1 MKSLKNRY
9 SWWYVLIFIL
19 LIGGCKERRPE
30 EVLSETR
37 MEKLLYDYHLA
48 KAISEDLPYDDNYK
62 KQLYID
68 YVFQK
73 HKITEAVF
81 DSSMVW
87 YTRHTEKLAKIYE
100 KINKRFKN
108 QQQEINRLIDI
119 RNRKSKIS
127 TIGDSVDVWTGQRV
141 SFLTGYPLNNKI
153 TFLFP
158 SDKNFEKRDSLLWQ
172 THYRFFDSKPAD
184 SAMIAIM
191 SLQIVYN
198 NDSVVSIVKKVLTS
212 GKEHIGL
219 KSDTLNIKEIRG
231 FIYFPKKDTLERKL
245 LLDNFVLMRYHH
257 HANDSVSK
265 TQNDTVETKRPEE
278 TEKEILPPSQPVQQE
293 RKSRKSLTNAAL
305 KNPTLAAIK
314 TKAKKQQLK
323 QKLDI
328 LSCG

>member
-9 SWWYVLIFIL
+9 GWRYALIFIL
-19 LIGGCKERRPE
+19 LISGCKEKHPE
-30 EVLSETR
+30 EVLSETQ

-48 KAISEDLPYDDNYK
+48 KAVSEDLPYNDNYK

-87 YTRHTEKLAKIYE
+87 YTRHTEVLAKIYE

-108 QQQEINRLIDI
+108 QQEEIDRLISLH
-119 RNRKSKIS
+119 NGKSKIS
-127 TIGDSVDVWTGQRV
+127 LTGDSVDVWTGQRV

-172 THYRFFDSKPAD
+172 AHYRFFDSKPAD
-184 SAMIAIM
+184 SAMLAVM
-191 SLQIVYN
+191 SMQVVYD
-198 NDSVVSIVKKVLTS
+198 NDSVVSMVKKVLTS
-212 GKEHIGL
+212 GKESIGL

-231 FIYFPKKDTLERKL
+231 FIYFSKKDTLERKL
-245 LLDNFVLMRYHH
+245 LIDSLALMRYHH
-257 HANDSVSK
+257 HANDTVSK
-265 TQNDTVETKRPEE
+265 IENDTVEQKRPEE
-278 TEKEILPPSQPVQQE
+278 TEKEFIPPSLPVQQE
-293 RKSRKSLTNAAL
+293 RKKPEEFNQRRIEKS
-305 KNPTLAAIK
+305 NPRNNQDES
-314 TKAKKQQLK
+314 KKK
-323 QKLDI
+323 
-328 LSCG
+328 